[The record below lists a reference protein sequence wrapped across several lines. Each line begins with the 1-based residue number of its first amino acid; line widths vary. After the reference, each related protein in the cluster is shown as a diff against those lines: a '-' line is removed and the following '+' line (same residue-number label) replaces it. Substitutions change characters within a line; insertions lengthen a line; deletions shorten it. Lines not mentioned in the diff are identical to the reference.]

1 MVAIVF
7 AQTKVEA
14 PKKGA
19 SSRAA
24 PIWLPRLAAPD
35 DEDDRRD
42 GPGSDLLRR
51 RPLWQVDLPGRSDL
65 RHRRV

>member
-24 PIWLPRLAAPD
+24 PISLPRLAAPTTKTIVAMVPA
-35 DEDDRRD
+35 RT
-42 GPGSDLLRR
+42 LRR